1 MRRTT
6 RATGA
11 ITHASTA
18 PAAPAAAPAR
28 LGLGTKIGY
37 GVGDIFGGG
46 AMLIVGSWY
55 LYFLT
60 DVVRINPGLAGT
72 AFLVSKLWDAV
83 TDPFEGVLTDR
94 TRTRFGRRRP
104 YLLAGIP
111 FILLSF
117 FLMWYP
123 VSFAS
128 EAGRFAWVLAAY
140 LFFSTVISLV
150 MTPYSALAAELTLD
164 YHERGSLMSWRILFS
179 SVSSLVCA
187 VAPLEIV
194 KLFPDVRTGWMAMAV
209 IFGLF
214 FALPFVAVFLA
225 TRERPEFQRP
235 LRAFSLRET
244 FVGPLRMRTF
254 RSALFMYLPAFA
266 AMDAVMAIVVYFV
279 TYHLGREGQAQFML
293 GALLVTQA
301 ASIPGYTALSRRIGK
316 RSTFLVG
323 CLIWIAALAAS
334 FGLGPSTPT
343 AWLYVFAVSVG
354 LGTGGV
360 VLMIWS
366 IFPDVPDVD
375 ELVSGERRE
384 GAYAGLFQLLR
395 KASSAF
401 AIFVVGQLL
410 NVAGY
415 QAPLE
420 QVVDGARKSVNQVQ
434 TPGFVAALRFV
445 FAFVPIVLVALSIAA
460 SIRFPLGPSAHA
472 RLKALLER
480 RRAGKQGREDE
491 QEAVELARLLVGRR
505 AASVLTA
512 PAGPTRG
519 DTKRAVP

>member
-1 MRRTT
+1 MTRSTSRSRGTT
-6 RATGA
+6 
-11 ITHASTA
+11 ASST
-18 PAAPAAAPAR
+18 AR

-111 FILLSF
+111 FIFLSF
-117 FLMWYP
+117 LLMWYP
-123 VSFAS
+123 VSFAA
-128 EAGRFAWVLAAY
+128 EAARFAWVLAAY

-194 KLFPDVRTGWMAMAV
+194 KLFPDVRTGWMAMAAM
-209 IFGLF
+209 FGLF
-214 FALPFVAVFLA
+214 FALPFVAVFLC

-235 LRAFSLRET
+235 LRTFSLRET

-254 RSALFMYLPAFA
+254 RTALLMYLPAFA

-279 TYHLGREGQAQFML
+279 TYHLGRPGQAQFML

-301 ASIPGYTALSRRIGK
+301 ASIPGYTALSRLIGK
-316 RSTFLVG
+316 RAVFLVG
-323 CLIWIAALAAS
+323 CGIWIAALLAS
-334 FGLGPSTPT
+334 FGLGPSTST

-366 IFPDVPDVD
+366 IFPDVPDVE

-401 AIFVVGQLL
+401 AIFIVGQLL
-410 NVAGY
+410 GVAGY
-415 QAPLE
+415 RAPLE
-420 QVVDGARKSVNQVQ
+420 RLVDGARKSVNQVQ
-434 TPGFVAALRFV
+434 TPEFIAALRFV
-445 FAFVPIVLVALSIAA
+445 FALVPVVLVAMSIAA
-460 SIRFPLGPSAHA
+460 AFRFPLSPSAHA
-472 RLKALLER
+472 RLKTLLDR
-480 RRAGKQGREDE
+480 RRAGRTGRGDAK
-491 QEAVELARLLVGRR
+491 EAAELTRLLVGPGSPP
-505 AASVLTA
+505 AAPRV
-512 PAGPTRG
+512 
-519 DTKRAVP
+519 K